1 MKTKKTHEEA
11 ATPTPKGK
19 VKIKNLKLQKETIA
33 DLSDH
38 DAGLVKGGITTKCP
52 RDNSAAGGT
61 VIVACWIARAVYG
74 EENPR
79 WMLFRDWLTEDSPA
93 WFHALYLRHGE
104 RFALWLAPHTGLKAV
119 IRFWMDSRIERK
131 QSAAR
136 LGPLSAH

>member
-19 VKIKNLKLQKETIA
+19 VKIKNLKLSKETIEN
-33 DLSDH
+33 LSDS
-38 DAGLVKGGITTKCP
+38 DAGGVKGGAGS
-52 RDNSAAGGT
+52 RNNGGNAGGGGT
-61 VIVACWIARAVYG
+61 AVAQCWVARAVYG

-79 WMLFRDWLTEDSPA
+79 WMLFRDWLMEDSPA

-104 RFALWLAPHTGLKAV
+104 RFALWLAPHTGLKAA

-131 QSAAR
+131 QSTAR
-136 LGPLSAH
+136 LAPLSAH